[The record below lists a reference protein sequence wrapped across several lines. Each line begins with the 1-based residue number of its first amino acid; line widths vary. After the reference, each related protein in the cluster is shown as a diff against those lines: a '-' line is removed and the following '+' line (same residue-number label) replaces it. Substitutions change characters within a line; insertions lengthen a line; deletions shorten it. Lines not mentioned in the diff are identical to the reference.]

1 VGFEVIDAIARAE
14 GLSLSAMQS
23 KAVVGK
29 GRIAG
34 CPVLLVK
41 PQTFMNLSGESVGPL
56 ARFYKIPPERVMAIY
71 DDMDLDVASMKLL
84 AKAGHG
90 GHNGMKSIMQHFQGS
105 RNFPRLGSAL
115 GGHQDAWRPRCMCC
129 RSFQIGREK

>member
-1 VGFEVIDAIARAE
+1 MKYEGTRHNVGFEVIDAVARAE
-14 GLSLSAMQS
+14 GISLRAMQC

-29 GRIAG
+29 GRIAA

-41 PQTFMNLSGESVGPL
+41 PQTFMNLSGES
-56 ARFYKIPPERVMAIY
+56 IY

-84 AKAGHG
+84 AKGGHG

-105 RNFPRLGSAL
+105 RNFPRLRFG
-115 GGHQDAWRPRCMCC
+115 
-129 RSFQIGREK
+129 IGRPPGRMEAKVYVLQKFSDREREE